1 MFSPPLR
8 RSSPGPGLHILPA
21 VLHPTCHKPVNSFDD
36 AHVSTRPCLKRQ
48 ATAPLPSHFTVLTK
62 KKRETFLYS
71 ALWSDEVHAAFL
83 EALQRHPP
91 SSTWRLDEAF
101 KDIPDDEQADYCRII
116 QEYILSKTGCPHSVE
131 QISEQINIVLSS
143 PLATPLVETPAE
155 DELVFLAE
163 SEQAHARGPESNAKF
178 NSCRAWQPERA
189 TVRASESSS
198 MSRRR
203 KACNR
208 PILNLHV
215 DLPPVSS
222 QFGLGI
228 SPNAEESD
236 PGAVF
241 SGLTPYSVACRP
253 FGNLQDGLS
262 PSTPLE
268 QCHKCPLVP
277 PEIPRVIDIRRHNV
291 GRWIPTPTEGVLPS
305 PSYASSASSPTSI
318 ASPEGS
324 DSSSG
329 SSVKSSATERM
340 QPRPKLT
347 KKTLS
352 WLSMPKHTSQTL
364 DFSLNGHHEEV
375 AHSPSVECSMVSDS

>member
-8 RSSPGPGLHILPA
+8 HSSPGPGLHILPA
-21 VLHPTCHKPVNSFDD
+21 VLHPTCHNPENSFDD
-36 AHVSTRPCLKRQ
+36 ARVSTRPCLKRQ
-48 ATAPLPSHFTVLTK
+48 ATAPLPSHFTILTK
-62 KKRETFLYS
+62 KTRETFLYS
-71 ALWSDEVHAAFL
+71 ALWSDKVHAAFL
-83 EALQRHPP
+83 EALQNHPL
-91 SSTWRLDEAF
+91 SSTWRLDEAC
-101 KDIPDDEQADYCRII
+101 KDIPDDEHADYCRII
-116 QEYILSKTGCPHSVE
+116 QDYILSKTGCPHSVE

-143 PLATPLVETPAE
+143 PLATPLVKTPAE
-155 DELVFLAE
+155 DELVSLAE
-163 SEQAHARGPESNAKF
+163 SEQAHAHETESNAK
-178 NSCRAWQPERA
+178 SYSSRAWQPKRA
-189 TVRASESSS
+189 TMRSSESSS

-222 QFGLGI
+222 HFGLGI

-236 PGAVF
+236 SGPVS

-253 FGNLQDGLS
+253 FGHLQHGSS

-268 QCHKCPLVP
+268 QCHKGPLVL
-277 PEIPRVIDIRRHNV
+277 PEIPRVVDVRRHNV

-305 PSYASSASSPTSI
+305 PSYASSTSSPSSI
-318 ASPEGS
+318 ASTEDS

-340 QPRPKLT
+340 PPRPKLT
-347 KKTLS
+347 KMTLS
-352 WLSMPKHTSQTL
+352 WLSMPKHASQTTL
-364 DFSLNGHHEEV
+364 H
-375 AHSPSVECSMVSDS
+375 